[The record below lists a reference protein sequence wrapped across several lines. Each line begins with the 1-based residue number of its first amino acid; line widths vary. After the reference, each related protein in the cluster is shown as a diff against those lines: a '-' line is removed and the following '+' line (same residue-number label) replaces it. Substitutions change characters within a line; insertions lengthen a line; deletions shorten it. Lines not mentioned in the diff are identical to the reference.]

1 MVILRSLRQSF
12 FVGLA
17 AGVTAGLVLPKPG
30 RPVLRPLTKGAMKS
44 AMLALRKGQEG
55 VAHIGEALDD
65 LVAEVRSEIASAD
78 HEPERVRTDGDS
90 AHEDSARVG
99 ALS

>member
-12 FVGLA
+12 IVGLA
-17 AGVTAGLVLPKPG
+17 AGVTAGLVLPKPD

-44 AMLALRKGQEG
+44 ALLALRKGQEG
-55 VAHIGEALDD
+55 IAHVGEALED
-65 LVAEVRSEIASAD
+65 LVAEVRSEVASE
-78 HEPERVRTDGDS
+78 HEAELPRSSGDS
-90 AHEDSARVG
+90 TKDGSSRPG

>member
-12 FVGLA
+12 IVGLA
-17 AGVTAGLVLPKPG
+17 AGVTAGLVMPKPG

-55 VAHIGEALDD
+55 IAQMGEALED
-65 LVAEVRSEIASAD
+65 LVAEVRSEVASEQEA
-78 HEPERVRTDGDS
+78 ENVRSAGD
-90 AHEDSARVG
+90 APRDDVLRAG